1 MRKFK
6 PTNVSLM
13 LTIDNHYQV
22 REQEI
27 LELRRAAE
35 EERRVQNERI
45 TQLEHMV
52 QAQMQHNLKL
62 QSMLDSQ
69 FAQVRPSPIVETAAM
84 TMTAGTHESTE
95 IPNFE
100 FVPPTRKAAP
110 AAPPDQCSPTSNCKN
125 ADQLYFT

>member
-1 MRKFK
+1 M
-6 PTNVSLM
+6 
-13 LTIDNHYQV
+13 
-22 REQEI
+22 
-27 LELRRAAE
+27 RRAAE

-69 FAQVRPSPIVETAAM
+69 FAQVRLSPIVETVAM
-84 TMTAGTHESTE
+84 TMTAGTHASTE
-95 IPNFE
+95 IPKFE

-110 AAPPDQCSPTSNCKN
+110 AAPRRVLLDLLFQGHRL
-125 ADQLYFT
+125 ALLYLVLKLMKRMVLRLFIMIHHIESQFK